1 MSVLLHKLLI
11 INIMTQIN
19 CKLLTTSTTIVKG
32 KRGRYTL
39 QVKTQTIDPRITK
52 PQNGEIVYSSLD
64 DLAADLGRAVAKT
77 ITRHYQDGHTFNIT
91 IKDFETPSAL

>member
-1 MSVLLHKLLI
+1 
-11 INIMTQIN
+11 MTQIN

-32 KRGRYTL
+32 KPGRYTL
-39 QVKTQTIDPRITK
+39 QVKTQTIDSRITK
-52 PQNGEIVYSSLD
+52 PQNSEIIYSSLD
-64 DLAADLGRAVAKT
+64 DLAADLGRAMAKT

>member
-1 MSVLLHKLLI
+1 
-11 INIMTQIN
+11 MTQIN

-32 KRGRYTL
+32 KPGRYTL

-52 PQNGEIVYSSLD
+52 VQNGELIYSSLF
-64 DLAADLGRAVAKT
+64 DLAADLGRAMANT
-77 ITRHYQDGHTFNIT
+77 IKRYYQDGHTFNIT